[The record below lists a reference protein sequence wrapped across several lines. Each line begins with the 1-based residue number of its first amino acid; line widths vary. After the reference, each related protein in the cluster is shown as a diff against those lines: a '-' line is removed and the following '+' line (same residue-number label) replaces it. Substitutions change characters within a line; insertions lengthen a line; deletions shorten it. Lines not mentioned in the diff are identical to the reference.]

1 MPMMP
6 VDVSLG
12 PGTLRAVGIDH
23 SAARSLL
30 DGLAHEFRSY
40 GELLDDE
47 LTAYEAAEFETP
59 HGQFVL
65 LHLSGRTVAGG
76 GLRRV
81 ARRVAEVKRMWTDP
95 AHRGRGF
102 GRQILVELEAVAVAR
117 GYSRSGWRRAS
128 TRTPRSASTGAWDTA
143 RSTRTASTATAR
155 GAARSRSGC
164 AGTSTRAAA
173 PLPGRRGQQPG
184 GARTPHSSRAAGTR
198 SRLGPPWRRAGPVL
212 DTVVLCGAMGPKI
225 DHGTAIPFEEGHLVV
240 ALRPQTTTAA
250 GFRGRACSPWLLP

>member
-47 LTAYEAAEFETP
+47 LTAYEAAEFEAP

-76 GLRRV
+76 GLRRL

-117 GYSRSGWRRAS
+117 GYESIRLETGEHQDAAIRLYRRMGY
-128 TRTPRSASTGAWDTA
+128 RPIDPYGEYRHGPRCRAFEK
-143 RSTRTASTATAR
+143 RLR
-155 GAARSRSGC
+155 GDE
-164 AGTSTRAAA
+164 
-173 PLPGRRGQQPG
+173 
-184 GARTPHSSRAAGTR
+184 H
-198 SRLGPPWRRAGPVL
+198 
-212 DTVVLCGAMGPKI
+212 
-225 DHGTAIPFEEGHLVV
+225 
-240 ALRPQTTTAA
+240 
-250 GFRGRACSPWLLP
+250 